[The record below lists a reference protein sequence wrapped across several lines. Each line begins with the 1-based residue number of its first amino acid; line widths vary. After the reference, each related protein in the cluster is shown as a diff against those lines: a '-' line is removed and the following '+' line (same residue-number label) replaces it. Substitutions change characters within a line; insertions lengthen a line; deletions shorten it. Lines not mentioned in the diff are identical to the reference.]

1 MASRKVIQI
10 TVNAKEATRIAKG
23 FQDRLDKINKSA
35 VKASGALSRMQSFM
49 LAAFSLQGLRVL
61 SGWTDQFTLLTSRIN
76 NFKKEG
82 ESTIDIQ
89 TRLLDI
95 AKKNGLALDTAVDSY
110 TKYNNALK
118 NTGLS
123 SKTVLDLIEATSSA
137 FKIFGVGG
145 EQANSAIL
153 QLSQGLQKGRLDGD
167 EFKSVSEN
175 AGILLDLFAKQAGVA
190 RGSLKDFAAQGR
202 LTSEI
207 IVNSLIANL
216 DSLNAQAEKISPTF
230 DQMVNSSKILV
241 AEFFGKIEKKIG
253 VFTALGNAL
262 MFVAS
267 NIEYLAGF
275 VTVFAASKI
284 PVLIKSVQALWV
296 ALMANPIYAI
306 AAAVVFVATAIY
318 NNWDWIKRTFTE
330 GYLFLKEKVAEINI
344 LLIETGITLGQK
356 LASSKFTSFLVPE
369 GVIENEIKNL
379 KKAKDFLSEIKKE
392 RQDFLKPKANEK
404 KKAVESSSFKSE
416 SVDPLTREKERLDL
430 IAALDEK
437 YNQGKITISDYT
449 QKVLDLNVAY
459 SDLFNT
465 SQKIGNGLESGFR
478 KYHDNVKN
486 LSKDIEKAV
495 TNSFSKMED
504 SLVDFVKTGK
514 IEFKTLV
521 NSILDD
527 LLRIAIRQAIT
538 GPLSGALSSAFQYR
552 NHSANPSSSNFVGPV
567 QPSAKGNVFNGGNI
581 QKFANG
587 GAFTNSIVSNPTYFP
602 MRSGGMGLMGESG
615 PEAIMPL
622 TRIGGK
628 LGVASTGGS
637 NVQVNIINNSGNDI
651 EARESKSADG
661 RVIDVIINSAVKK
674 GINQGIFD
682 KEFKSNFS
690 LQRTGTR

>member
-1 MASRKVIQI
+1 MASRKIIQI
-10 TVNAKEATRIAKG
+10 TVDAKEATRITKG
-23 FQDRLDKINKSA
+23 FQDRLDKIDKSA
-35 VKASGALSRMQSFM
+35 VKASGALTRMQSFM

-202 LTSEI
+202 LTSEV
-207 IVNSLIANL
+207 IVNSLLANL
-216 DSLNAQAEKISPTF
+216 DSLNTQAEKIPATF

-253 VFTALGNAL
+253 IFTALGNVL

-275 VTVFAASKI
+275 VTVFAVSKI
-284 PVLIKSVQALWV
+284 PVLIKSIQTLWA

-306 AAAVVFVATAIY
+306 AAAILFVATAIY
-318 NNWDWIKRTFTE
+318 NNWDWIKRTFIE
-330 GYLFLKEKVAEINI
+330 GYLFLKEKVAQINVMFSELAFNI
-344 LLIETGITLGQK
+344 GQK
-356 LASSKFTSFLVPE
+356 LASSKFTSFLVPKSVLDKDVE
-369 GVIENEIKNL
+369 NL
-379 KKAKDFLSEIKKE
+379 KRAKKYFEDVKKE
-392 RQDFLKPKANEK
+392 RQDFLNPKII
-404 KKAVESSSFKSE
+404 KKAKVKEDASFKSE
-416 SVDPLTREKERLDL
+416 SVDPLTRAKERLDQ
-430 IAALDEK
+430 IAALNEK

-459 SDLFNT
+459 SDLFST
-465 SQKIGNGLESGFR
+465 TDQIGNGLESGFR

-486 LSKDIEKAV
+486 LSKDIEKAIIS
-495 TNSFSKMED
+495 TFGNMED
-504 SLVDFVKTGK
+504 TLVDFVKTGK
-514 IEFKTLV
+514 LEFKSLV
-521 NSILDD
+521 SSILDD

-538 GPLSGALSSAFQYR
+538 APLASAFSGAFSSAPTPAAPVVA
-552 NHSANPSSSNFVGPV
+552 SANGNIFSG
-567 QPSAKGNVFNGGNI
+567 GNV
-581 QKFANG
+581 QKFATG
-587 GAFTNSIVSNPTYFP
+587 GAFTNSIVSSPTMFP
-602 MRSGGMGLMGESG
+602 MKNGSKGLMGEAG

-628 LGVASTGGS
+628 LGVASTGGGG
-637 NVQVNIINNSGNDI
+637 VTVNIINNTGS
-651 EARESKSADG
+651 EVETRESQGPDG
-661 RVIDVIINSAVKK
+661 RIIDVMITSAVKK
-674 GINQGIFD
+674 GFNQGIFD
-682 KEFKSNFS
+682 KEMKNNYGAS
-690 LQRTGTR
+690 RTGTK